1 VNTRVLAT
9 MEGTEKELS
18 LMSAVTY
25 PVHVDAQ
32 LDSKVSR
39 WLWLFKWLLAIPHY
53 VVLAFLWLA
62 FVVLSVV
69 AFFAILF
76 TGRYP
81 RSIFEF
87 NVGVLRWQWRV
98 SYYAYG
104 ALGTDRYPP
113 FTLRDVPD
121 YPAHLEVDYPGRL
134 SRGLVLVKWWLLAI
148 PHYLVVG
155 LFLGGAGYYIGNAD
169 DGSRLVTTGLIPLLA
184 VVAGVVV
191 LLTGRYPQPLF
202 DLLLGLNRWVLRVA
216 GYAALMTDTYPPFQ
230 LDQGGHEG
238 GDGTL
243 SVTSPSPTA
252 PPPPPPP
259 PPVMGA
265 RGTGSRWTT
274 GRIVSLVVGCVM
286 AIGALGLAAP
296 GFALLAADQLARDDD
311 GFLMSADQTFHTSTY
326 AITSGDQQLLVD
338 APADLTPSAL
348 LGDLK
353 LTATG
358 VNGSAVFLGIGPAAS
373 VETYLAGVEHAT
385 LVEIRDG
392 EAVYRTTAGSSPSS
406 APQDA
411 DFWVAEASGT
421 GVQEITWTP
430 ENGDWAVLVMDAGAG
445 RGVEVSVT
453 AGAEVPSVPWVVGT
467 LLSLAGIGLVLS
479 VVLIAVPLRK
489 VSRDAGGQQ

>member
-1 VNTRVLAT
+1 
-9 MEGTEKELS
+9 
-18 LMSAVTY
+18 MSAVTY

-32 LDSKVSR
+32 LDSKLSR

-81 RSIFEF
+81 HSIFEF

-98 SYYAYG
+98 AYYAYG

-121 YPAHLEVDYPGRL
+121 YPAHLDVDYPERL

-148 PHYLVVG
+148 PHYLIVG
-155 LFLGGAGYYIGNAD
+155 LFLGGAGYYIGTAD
-169 DGSRLVTTGLIPLLA
+169 DSSRLVATGLIPLLA

-191 LLTGRYPQPLF
+191 LLTGRYPLPLF

-216 GYAALMTDTYPPFQ
+216 GYASLMTDTYPPFR
-230 LDQGGHEG
+230 LDQGGHD
-238 GDGTL
+238 DGTL
-243 SVTSPSPTA
+243 SVTSPSPAA
-252 PPPPPPP
+252 PSPSPEVDVPP
-259 PPVMGA
+259 
-265 RGTGSRWTT
+265 RRTGSRWTT

-311 GFLMSADQTFHTSTY
+311 GFLMSPEQTLTTSTY
-326 AITSGDQQLLVD
+326 AITSGDQQLHVD
-338 APADLTPSAL
+338 APPYLTPSAL

-358 VNGSAVFLGIGPAAS
+358 ADGSAVFLGIGPAAD
-373 VETYLAGVEHAT
+373 VENYLAGVQHVS

-406 APQDA
+406 DPLAA

-430 ENGDWAVLVMDAGAG
+430 ENGDWAVLVMDAGAR
-445 RGVEVSVT
+445 RGVDVAVT

-489 VSRDAGGQQ
+489 VSRDAGGPQ

>member
-1 VNTRVLAT
+1 MNIGVLAT
-9 MEGTEKELS
+9 MEETEKELS

-32 LDSKVSR
+32 LDSKLSR

-81 RSIFEF
+81 RSVFEF

-98 SYYAYG
+98 AYYAYG

-121 YPAHLEVDYPGRL
+121 YPAHLDVDYPERL

-169 DGSRLVTTGLIPLLA
+169 DNSRLVATGLIPLLA

-191 LLTGRYPQPLF
+191 LATGRYPLPLF

-216 GYAALMTDTYPPFQ
+216 GYASLMTDTYPPFR
-230 LDQGGHEG
+230 LDQGGHD
-238 GDGTL
+238 GDDRTL
-243 SVTSPSPTA
+243 SVSSPSPAA
-252 PPPPPPP
+252 PSPSPVVNVPP
-259 PPVMGA
+259 
-265 RGTGSRWTT
+265 RRTGSRWTT

-296 GFALLAADQLARDDD
+296 GLALLAADQLARDDD
-311 GFLMSADQTFHTSTY
+311 GFLMSPSQTFHTSTY

-338 APADLTPSAL
+338 APPDLTPGAL

-353 LTATG
+353 LTA
-358 VNGSAVFLGIGPAAS
+358 NGAGDSAVFLGIAPAAD
-373 VETYLAGVEHAT
+373 VENYLAGVQHVT

-392 EAVYRTTAGSSPSS
+392 EAVYRTTAGSGPQS

-430 ENGDWAVLVMDAGAG
+430 ENGDWAVLVMNAGASQ
-445 RGVEVSVT
+445 GVHAAVT
-453 AGAEVPSVPWVVGT
+453 AGAEVPSVPWVVGI
-467 LLSLAGIGLVLS
+467 LLSLAGIGLALS

-489 VSRDAGGQQ
+489 VSRDGGDPQ

>member
-1 VNTRVLAT
+1 
-9 MEGTEKELS
+9 MFP
-18 LMSAVTY
+18 MSAVTY

-53 VVLAFLWLA
+53 VLLAFLWLA

-98 SYYAYG
+98 AYYTYG

-121 YPAHLEVDYPGRL
+121 YPAHLEVDYPERL
-134 SRGLVLVKWWLLAI
+134 SRGLVLVKSWLLAI
-148 PHYLVVG
+148 PHYLIIG
-155 LFLGGAGYYIGNAD
+155 LFLGGAGYYYIGNPD
-169 DGSRLVTTGLIPLLA
+169 DGTRLGATGLIPLLA
-184 VVAGVVV
+184 VVAGAVV

-230 LDQGGHEG
+230 LDQGGDDG

-243 SVTSPSPTA
+243 NVTSTHPTA

-259 PPVMGA
+259 PPVMDA

-311 GFLMSADQTFHTSTY
+311 GFLMSPEQTFQTSTF
-326 AITSGDQQLLVD
+326 AITSGDQQLHVD
-338 APADLTPSAL
+338 APPYLTPSAL
-348 LGDLK
+348 VGDLK
-353 LTATG
+353 ITASG
-358 VNGSAVFLGIGPAAS
+358 AGGSAVFLGVGPAAG

-392 EAVYRTTAGSSPSS
+392 EPVYRTSAGGGPST
-406 APQDA
+406 APQAA

-430 ENGDWAVLVMDAGAG
+430 ENGDWAVLVMDAGAH

-467 LLSLAGIGLVLS
+467 LLTLSTLGLALS
-479 VVLIAVPLRK
+479 VVLIAVPMRQ
-489 VSRDAGGQQ
+489 VTRDAGEPQ